1 MTTTDSTAWRRFL
14 IGESA
19 SILEICEIVQ
29 LIAAK
34 RCTVLISGE
43 TGTGKEVIARAIHAA
58 SERSAAAMV
67 SVNCT
72 ALPANLVESE
82 LFGHVKGAFTG
93 AQSNRSGRFEQAHKG
108 TIFLDEIGDLP
119 LEAQAKL
126 LRVLQER
133 EFERLGSS
141 ETVQVD
147 VRVIAATNIDL
158 EAATHDRKFRQ
169 DLFYRLNVVPIHM
182 PALRERR
189 SDIPLLVEYF
199 LAKIAQLDSTSLK
212 QITSDAM
219 DYLQQ
224 LAWPGNVRQLEHAVQ
239 KAVALSGDR
248 LILTAND
255 FRPRRAPIPV
265 LNGNS
270 GPLVKLGKDGLNFD
284 AVVSDFERSLIDQA
298 LTLSN
303 GNKSHAADLLGI
315 KRTTLLAK
323 MKSFEP
329 VGLALA
335 S

>member
-1 MTTTDSTAWRRFL
+1 MIATDSASWRRFL

-19 SILEICEIVQ
+19 PILEICEIIH
-29 LIAAK
+29 LIASK

-58 SERSAAAMV
+58 SNRADAPMV

-93 AQSNRSGRFEQAHKG
+93 AHSNRGGRFEQAHRG

-119 LEAQAKL
+119 LDVQAKL

-133 EFERLGSS
+133 EFERVGSS
-141 ETVQVD
+141 ETVRVD

-158 EAATHDRKFRQ
+158 EAAARNRKFRE
-169 DLFYRLNVVPIHM
+169 DLYYRLNVVPIHM
-182 PALRERR
+182 PTLRERR
-189 SDIPLLVEYF
+189 SDIPLLVEHF
-199 LAKIAQLDSTSLK
+199 LEKIAQAEGSPLK
-212 QITSDAM
+212 QITSDAVE
-219 DYLQQ
+219 YLQQ
-224 LAWPGNVRQLEHAVQ
+224 QAWPGNVRQLEHAVQ
-239 KAVALSGDR
+239 KAAALSGDR
-248 LILTAND
+248 QILTTND
-255 FRPRRAPIPV
+255 FRPRRAPIAIVSSEP
-265 LNGNS
+265 
-270 GPLVKLGKDGLNFD
+270 GPLVKVSKDGLDFD
-284 AVVSDFERSLIDQA
+284 AVVSEFERSLIDQA
-298 LTLSN
+298 LSITN

-323 MKSFEP
+323 LKNFEP
-329 VGLALA
+329 SALSLA